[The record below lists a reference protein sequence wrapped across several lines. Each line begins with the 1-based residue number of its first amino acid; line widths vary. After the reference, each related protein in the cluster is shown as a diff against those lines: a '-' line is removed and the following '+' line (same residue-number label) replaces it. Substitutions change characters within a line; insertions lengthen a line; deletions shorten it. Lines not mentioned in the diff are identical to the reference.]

1 MQVLGATVTEGILL
15 GAIYGLAACGLSLVF
30 GVMGLINLVH
40 GEFIMLGAFTCF
52 WLWFLLG
59 TNPLLAT
66 VVAMIAVLALAALI
80 YKVAISRAVS
90 LIAKAPIFGLILTF
104 GFSIFL
110 WNISEFTFSSTI
122 RSVALPMGSIGFL
135 GRQFPISKIT
145 CFVIALVV
153 IGLVYAFLKWTRIGK
168 GMRAV
173 TQNINVA
180 SMSGVNIDRIKMIG
194 YGIGG
199 GMAGI
204 AGALIATQWAIF
216 PFIGQELIVKCF
228 AITAL
233 GGLGSLPGALIGGLI
248 LGVAESV
255 GIMYANPI
263 IALLIA
269 PLLVVLCFIFRPQG
283 LFGRKERV
291 D

>member
-1 MQVLGATVTEGILL
+1 MQILAATITEGILL
-15 GAIYGLAACGLSLVF
+15 GSIYSLAACGLSLVF
-30 GVMGLINLVH
+30 GVMGLINLAH

-52 WLWFLLG
+52 WVWLLLG

-66 VVAMIAVLALAALI
+66 FISLIVLFVFAALV
-80 YKVAISRAVS
+80 YRVVVNRAVS
-90 LIAKAPIFGLILTF
+90 MMAKAPILGLVLTF
-104 GFSIFL
+104 GISIFL
-110 WNISEFTFSSTI
+110 WNISEFAFSSTV
-122 RSVALPMGSIGFL
+122 RSVNFPLGSMGFL
-135 GRQFPISKIT
+135 GREFPLSKVV

-153 IGLVYAFLKWTRIGK
+153 IGLVYAFLRWTRIGK

-180 SMSGVNIDRIKMIG
+180 SMSGINIDRIKLLG

-199 GMAGI
+199 GMAGV
-204 AGALIATQWAIF
+204 AGGLIATQWAIF

-255 GIMYANPI
+255 GTMYASPI

-283 LFGRKERV
+283 LFGMKERV